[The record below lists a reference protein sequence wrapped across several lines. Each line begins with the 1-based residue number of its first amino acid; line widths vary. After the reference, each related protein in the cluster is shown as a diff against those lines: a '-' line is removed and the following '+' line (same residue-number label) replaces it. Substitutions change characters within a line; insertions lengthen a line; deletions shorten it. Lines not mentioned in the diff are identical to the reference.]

1 MITRLRTNFEVGDI
15 PLSEYPRPQFQR
27 DSYFT
32 LNGSWDYAIYR
43 ASEEFAGYQGKI
55 LVPFSPECL
64 LSGCPEGT
72 MVMPNDKLYYHRSF
86 TLPIGFNKGH
96 TFINF
101 DAVDFACLIK
111 VNGVNVGEHIG
122 GYTPFK
128 VEVSKVIKDGDNT
141 IEVECTD
148 PSDSSYHTRAKQAL
162 KHGGIWYTP
171 QSGIWQSVWIES
183 TPATYLK
190 DMTIVP
196 DIDEGTVNIKMSIEG
211 NDDADVIVLDGD
223 KPIAQGIAKKGQIKL
238 GVPNFECWSPE
249 NPKLYNL
256 AIKVGDDIVKSYFG
270 MRKFS
275 LMKDENGYQRLAL
288 NNKPYFH
295 NGLLDQGY
303 WSDGMLTP
311 PSNAALEYDIK
322 LVKEMG
328 FNMLRKH
335 IKIEPMLWYYYC
347 DKYGILVWQDFVSG
361 GRKYNMFAI
370 GILPFIHINIK
381 DNNYKFYA
389 RQDEEGRQ
397 EYVNEMHETVQR
409 LKNVPSLAQWVPFNE
424 GWGQFDS
431 IENTKKLR
439 ELDNTRTIDSVS
451 GWADQGK
458 NSSDLKS
465 LHIYFRP
472 ITLPKREKR
481 CIVISEFG
489 GYSNPTEEHMFN
501 PDKLFGYKMFK
512 TKDSLFNAYKK
523 LYEKKI
529 IPNIAKGLSATVY
542 TQVSDVEEEI
552 NGLIT
557 YDRKVIKFP
566 VDKMQEINAKVKY

>member
-1 MITRLRTNFEVGDI
+1 MITRLRTDFEVGET
-15 PLSEYPRPQFQR
+15 PLAEYPRPQFQR

-32 LNGSWDYAIYR
+32 LNGQWDYAIYR
-43 ASEEFAGYQGKI
+43 QSEDFAGYQGKI
-55 LVPFSPECL
+55 LVPFSPESL
-64 LSGCPEGT
+64 LSGVKEGT
-72 MVMPNDKLYYHRSF
+72 MVMPNDKLYYHRTF

-101 DAVDFACLIK
+101 DAVDFACTVK
-111 VNGVNVGEHIG
+111 VNGAYVGEHIG
-122 GYTPFK
+122 GYTPFSLD
-128 VEVSKVIKDGDNT
+128 VTSVIKDGDNT
-141 IEVECTD
+141 IEVEVTD
-148 PSDSSYHTRAKQAL
+148 PSDTSFHTRAKQAI

-183 TPATYLK
+183 APQTYLK

-196 DIDEGTVNIKMSIEG
+196 DIDNGTVNIDTKVCGDEEVS
-211 NDDADVIVLDGD
+211 VVVLDGET
-223 KPIAQGIAKKGQIKL
+223 PIASGNTKGGRISLQ
-238 GVPNFECWSPE
+238 VPNFECWSPE

-256 AIKVGDDIVKSYFG
+256 ALKVGTDLIRSYFG

-275 LMKDENGYQRLAL
+275 IMEDENGIKRLAL

-328 FNMLRKH
+328 FNMIRKH
-335 IKIEPMLWYYYC
+335 IKIEPLLWYYYC

-361 GRKYNMFAI
+361 GRKYNMLAI
-370 GILPFIHINIK
+370 GVLPFIHINIK

-389 RQDEEGRQ
+389 RQDEEGRL

-409 LKNVPSLAQWVPFNE
+409 LKNVPCLAQWVPFNE

-431 IENTKKLR
+431 IEITKQLR
-439 ELDNTRTIDSVS
+439 ALDNTRTIDSVS

-465 LHIYFRP
+465 LHIYFKP
-472 ITLPKREKR
+472 ILIPKREKR
-481 CIVISEFG
+481 VIVISEFG

-501 PDKLFGYKMFK
+501 PDKLFGYRMFK
-512 TKDSLFNAYKK
+512 TKDALWEAYKK
-523 LYEKKI
+523 LYENRI
-529 IPNIAKGLSATVY
+529 IPGIAKGLSATVY

-557 YDRKVIKFP
+557 YDRKVVKFP
-566 VDKMQEINAKVKY
+566 VDKMKELNDRIKY

>member
-15 PLSEYPRPQFQR
+15 PLAEYPRPQFQR

-32 LNGSWDYAIYR
+32 LNGYWDYAIYR
-43 ASEEFAGYQGKI
+43 ASEEFTGYQGKI

-64 LSGCPEGT
+64 LSSVKEGT
-72 MVMPNDKLYYHRSF
+72 IVMPNDKLYYHRSF
-86 TLPIGFNKGH
+86 TLPMGFNKGH

-101 DAVDFACLIK
+101 GAVDYACVIK
-111 VNGVNVGEHIG
+111 VNGVNVGEHFG

-141 IEVECTD
+141 IDVEVTD
-148 PSDSSYHTRAKQAL
+148 PSDTSYHTRAKQAL

-171 QSGIWQSVWIES
+171 QSGIWQSVWLES
-183 TPATYLK
+183 VPNTYLK

-196 DIDEGTVNIKMSIEG
+196 DIDDGTVNIKMSIEG
-211 NDDADVIVLDGD
+211 KDDADVIVLDGD
-223 KPIAQGIAKKGQIKL
+223 KPIASGIASKGNIKL
-238 GVPNFECWSPE
+238 AVPDFKCWSPE
-249 NPKLYNL
+249 TPKLYNL
-256 AIKVGDDIVKSYFG
+256 AVKVGDDVVKSYFG

-275 LMKDENGYQRLAL
+275 IMEDEQGYKRLAL

-322 LVKEMG
+322 LIKDMG

-347 DKYGILVWQDFVSG
+347 DKYGVLVWQDFVSG

-381 DNNYKFYA
+381 DSNYKFYA

-397 EYVNEMHETVQR
+397 EYVNEMHETVNA

-465 LHIYFRP
+465 LHIYFKP
-472 ITLPKREKR
+472 IMLPKREKR
-481 CIVISEFG
+481 VVVISEFG
-489 GYSNPTEEHMFN
+489 GYSNPTDEHMFN

-512 TKDSLFNAYKK
+512 TKEALFNAYKK
-523 LYEKKI
+523 LYEKSI
-529 IPNIAKGLSATVY
+529 IPNIPKGLSATVY

-557 YDRKVIKFP
+557 YDRKVVKFP
-566 VDKMQEINAKVKY
+566 VDKMKELNARIKY

>member
-1 MITRLRTNFEVGDI
+1 MITRLRTNFDVGDI
-15 PLSEYPRPQFQR
+15 PLSEYPRPQFER

-32 LNGSWDYAIYR
+32 LNGKWEYAIYR
-43 ASEEFAGYQGKI
+43 QSEDFAGFQGEI
-55 LVPFSPECL
+55 LVPFSPESL
-64 LSGCPEGT
+64 LSGLPEGT
-72 MVMPNDKLYYHRSF
+72 LVTPNDKLYYHRVF

-101 DAVDFACLIK
+101 GAVDFQCVVK

-122 GYTPFK
+122 GYTPF
-128 VEVSKVIKDGDNT
+128 SIDITSVIKDGDNS
-141 IEVECTD
+141 IDVEVTD
-148 PSDSSYHTRAKQAL
+148 PSDSSFHTRAKQAL

-183 TPATYLK
+183 VPTTYLK
-190 DMTIVP
+190 DVTIVP
-196 DIDEGTVNIKMSIEG
+196 DIDAGTVNICSKVVGKEEVS
-211 NDDADVIVLDGD
+211 VVVLDGENV
-223 KPIAQGIAKKGQIKL
+223 IAKGITKEGNISL
-238 GVPNFECWSPE
+238 IVPNFECWSPE

-256 AIKVGDDIVKSYFG
+256 VFKVGEDLVKSYFG

-275 LMKDENGYQRLAL
+275 IMEDEQGYKRLAL

-322 LVKEMG
+322 LVKSMG
-328 FNMLRKH
+328 YNMIRKH
-335 IKIEPMLWYYYC
+335 IKIEPELWYYYC

-361 GRKYNMFAI
+361 GRKYSAWCI
-370 GILPFIHINIK
+370 GILPFIHCFIK
-381 DNNYKFYA
+381 DNNYKFFA

-397 EYVNEMHETVQR
+397 EFINEMHETINR
-409 LKNVPSLAQWVPFNE
+409 LKNVTSLEQWVPFNE

-431 IENTKKLR
+431 IEITKQIR

-451 GWADQGK
+451 GWHDQGK

-465 LHIYFRP
+465 LHIYFKP
-472 ITLPKREKR
+472 IVLPRKEKR
-481 CIVISEFG
+481 VVVISEFG
-489 GYSNPTEEHMFN
+489 GFSNPTTEHMFN
-501 PDKLFGYKMFK
+501 PNKLFGYKMFK
-512 TKDSLFNAYKK
+512 SKDKLFEAYKK
-523 LYEKKI
+523 MYEKKI
-529 IPNIAKGLSATVY
+529 IPGLAKGLSATVY

-557 YDRKVIKFP
+557 YDRKVVKFP
-566 VDKMQEINAKVKY
+566 IEGMKELNNKIKY